1 MNRVGHDEGRH
12 GKDERGHAQARGTLR
27 RAMWKLVNR
36 IDGSGSGAEQH
47 RKLGQA
53 IRASHD
59 ALAKLLGVNGY
70 GCRIDIDRHAKQSRC
85 SRQAM
90 GEFGRFRFQQ
100 IRYAFCPYFASGG
113 AMENSGAC
121 EESVYIKWRSALH
134 YAVLLET

>member
-36 IDGSGSGAEQH
+36 IDGSGSGAEQR

-70 GCRIDIDRHAKQSRC
+70 GCRIDILTATQSKVDVL
-85 SRQAM
+85 A
-90 GEFGRFRFQQ
+90 EPW
-100 IRYAFCPYFASGG
+100 A
-113 AMENSGAC
+113 NSGASC
-121 EESVYIKWRSALH
+121 FSKYDIHFAPILRR
-134 YAVLLET
+134 AVLWRTRGPAKSQCI